1 MEEKQENKKCF
12 ECGVI
17 KSITEFYK
25 NSSMSG
31 GRVNKCKSCT
41 RASVEA
47 RRLIKMQDPE
57 WAFKE
62 AERHR
67 LKAIKQRE
75 SGYKSPNA
83 KTTKRADYKK
93 RATTA
98 SMRLPCPE
106 GKERHHWNYNKE
118 YWKCV
123 FNVDVKFHNK
133 IHRYTKYDPDMKMYR
148 TVHGTLLDSRELA
161 SKYYRK
167 LNDIQDGEYSELT
180 KLF

>member
-1 MEEKQENKKCF
+1 MQDIADSKKCF
-12 ECGVI
+12 ECGVT
-17 KSITEFYK
+17 KVFTEFYK
-25 NSSMSG
+25 NKNMPS
-31 GRVNKCKSCT
+31 GRVNKCKVCT

-67 LKAIKQRE
+67 LKAVKQRK
-75 SGYKSPNA
+75 SGYKSPNE
-83 KTTKRADYKK
+83 RVNSYEPYKK
-93 RATTA
+93 RAA
-98 SMRLPCPE
+98 SASKRIACPDDCQ
-106 GKERHHWNYNKE
+106 RHHWSYNE
-118 YWKCV
+118 EHWKDIFIV
-123 FNVDVKFHNK
+123 SRGHHYK

-161 SKYYRK
+161 MKYYDK
-167 LNDIQDGEYSELT
+167 LFHIRDGEYSELS